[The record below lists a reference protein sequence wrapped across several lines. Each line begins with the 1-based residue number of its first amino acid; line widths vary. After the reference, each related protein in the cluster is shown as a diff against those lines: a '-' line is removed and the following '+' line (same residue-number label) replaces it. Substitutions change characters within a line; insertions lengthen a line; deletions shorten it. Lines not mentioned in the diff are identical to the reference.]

1 MPHLEVLQEGNV
13 RLRPVLLPDDIDVA
27 WAWYQ
32 DVETLALSQRP
43 GTEPLSRD
51 RVARMYQYQAAHGEF
66 YMIEI
71 QGAIGVQ
78 DAADSPSWHPIGDV
92 MLAPDTLP
100 IVIGVPAARRRG
112 IGRRVLA
119 LLIARARQL
128 GWPTLQAKEIWS
140 YNEGSRRLFQSAGF
154 VLAAT
159 GVDPGGQPYERYRL
173 DLRGP

>member
-1 MPHLEVLQEGNV
+1 MPALPTLEDGDL
-13 RLRPVLLPDDIDVA
+13 RLRPVSLPGDIEVA
-27 WAWYQ
+27 WSWYQ
-32 DVETLALSQRP
+32 DKQTLALSQRP

-51 RVARMYQYQAAHGEF
+51 RVARMYQYQVEHGDF
-66 YMIEI
+66 YIIEVRD
-71 QGAIGVQ
+71 QRDGGL
-78 DAADSPSWHPIGDV
+78 WRPIGDV

-100 IVIGVPAARRRG
+100 IVIGDPSARRQG

-128 GWPTLQAKEIWS
+128 GWPTLQAKEIWL
-140 YNEGSRRLFQSAGF
+140 YNVGSRRLFQSAGF

-173 DLRGP
+173 DLRPPD

>member
-1 MPHLEVLQEGNV
+1 MADLSVLPDGDL
-13 RLRPVLLPDDIDVA
+13 RLRPVSLPGDSEVA

-32 DVETLALSQRP
+32 DVETLALSERP
-43 GTEPLSRD
+43 GTEPMSRD
-51 RVARMYQYQAAHGEF
+51 RVARMYQYLAAHGEF
-66 YMIEI
+66 YIIELRDED
-71 QGAIGVQ
+71 GAGVNG
-78 DAADSPSWHPIGDV
+78 SWRPIGDV

-100 IVIGVPAARRRG
+100 IVIGDPSARRRG

-128 GWPTLQAKEIWS
+128 GWPTLQAKEIWL

-154 VLAAT
+154 VLTAT

-173 DLRGP
+173 DLRTPD